1 VKDLLLTSLFAPT
14 EICEFIRTENI
25 KSLIEYTVTKH
36 IYQNGNGTHLSPS
49 STDTTIVK
57 LAPCLEDLATP
68 YVDTLTLL
76 RQKHEENVSELSNGT
91 IEENKGSRI
100 GMSDK
105 AMEDQRK
112 FREADEEE
120 SYFFDDLQEGK
131 F

>member
-1 VKDLLLTSLFAPT
+1 MIAPV
-14 EICEFIRTENI
+14 EMCEFIRTENI

-36 IYQNGNGTHLSPS
+36 ICQTANGTQLSPS

-57 LAPCLEDLATP
+57 LPPCLEDLATP

-76 RQKHEENVSELSNGT
+76 RQKYEENVSELTDGT
-91 IEENKGSRI
+91 SEGDKGRRI
-100 GMSDK
+100 GMSEK

-120 SYFFDDLQEGK
+120 SYFFDDLQESK

>member
-1 VKDLLLTSLFAPT
+1 
-14 EICEFIRTENI
+14 
-25 KSLIEYTVTKH
+25 
-36 IYQNGNGTHLSPS
+36 
-49 STDTTIVK
+49 VK